1 MASIEYII
9 DGIWLGSVQTATD
22 ITLLQN
28 KSISAVL
35 SLQIRGN
42 YDHLY
47 PQQWLYLKLPIPDA
61 ESIPNEVFKK
71 SLAFISQAQNGNRQ
85 ILVHCAYGISRSPSI
100 VAAYLMKEKEMNP
113 LEALTFLKNK
123 RSKVRPS
130 PKCFM
135 SAVHFAY
142 PHGTWICKNCGLLW
156 LYQSFLLLLQDT
168 IHCTCKEPL
177 LILKVE

>member
-1 MASIEYII
+1 MASIDYII

-28 KSISAVL
+28 KNISAVL
-35 SLQIRGN
+35 SLQISGS

-47 PQQWLYLKLPIPDA
+47 PKQWLYLKLPIPDA
-61 ESIPNEVFKK
+61 KSIPNGVFKK
-71 SLAFISQAQNGNRQ
+71 SLAFISQAQDDDRQ
-85 ILVHCAYGISRSPSI
+85 VLVHCAYGISRSPTI
-100 VAAYLMKEKEMNP
+100 VAAYLMKEKKMNP
-113 LEALTFLKNK
+113 LEAFDFLQNK
-123 RSKVRPS
+123 RPKVRPS

-135 SAVHFAY
+135 SAVYFAY
-142 PHGTWICKNCGLLW
+142 PHGTWICKNCGLMW

-177 LILKVE
+177 LKLEAE